1 MAQKQEISVWLGNR
15 RYELLGELGEGGFGV
30 VFRAFDHR
38 LNTVVALKTLKTP
51 SAEMLYKFKREFRA
65 LADLAHPN
73 LVALHDLVADDETG
87 QLFFTMELIDG
98 VDFLEYTKKQ
108 PTQPSES
115 PPKLSSLV
123 EGATRPLLADGPTR
137 SLLAEGP
144 TRSLLAM
151 QAYLDTRSISD
162 AGLLT
167 HELEEKPRYNRKN
180 KQRSVSHAA
189 FEMGRL
195 LDALRQLAQG
205 VDTLHR
211 MGLLHRDL
219 KPSNV
224 LVTSEGRV
232 VILDFGLVADLRQ
245 NKLDLDQD
253 LQVAGT
259 PAYMSPEQAYQ
270 QPLTEASDWYSVGV
284 ILYLALTGRLPFE
297 GSYAEILH
305 KKRTRTPKPPREWFE
320 EIPEWLDQLTLDLLR
335 PVPSERPKSI
345 EILERIGAQI
355 PVDSQMRSE
364 SLAGQMPLIGRMN
377 ELKELRRAF
386 HETESGQSRA
396 IFLEGESGIGKSH
409 LARLSVALLQGEAP
423 SLVLC
428 ARCYKQESIPYKAMD
443 GLMEQLSHYL
453 NMLPPSELRVLIP
466 EGIEELTQ
474 IFRVMRRVRPL
485 QLDEHEQA
493 LDPAEQ
499 RRRAFGALR
508 ELLHRISKKRKIV
521 FFIDDLQWG
530 DEDSAALLIELL
542 RPPDPPALFFL
553 GCFRSEDLDS
563 SPFLQKFLIHH
574 QFFGTTFPL
583 HRLVV
588 KGLSLSEAAELAA
601 LMLGQ
606 PSKSRSTLLF
616 SLARQASGNP
626 YLLEELVR
634 YLQQHTPTEQLA
646 DLLQASTEADD
657 EGDDPLE
664 DDEARNEWHDKLEPM
679 LKSVHLRQVFEAR
692 FSQLSD
698 KQQEL
703 LYLLATAGQ
712 PTARK
717 LLLRVLDS
725 SLDAADLGLLR
736 HQHLIRL
743 RENQKDEEIDI
754 YHERHRE
761 TLVELLDQGDPD
773 AKRQFHKRLANAL
786 AEEPLPDA
794 KRLAFHLSQT
804 GDFFEALS
812 YTLRAARDAEA
823 ALAFAQAA
831 RWYRH
836 ALTLQPEITQER
848 DIYQGL
854 AGALATQGLGE
865 NSADAYLKAAE
876 LTQTLQQQ
884 QKIPLEEA
892 QHLQRQQ
899 RLQAAT
905 QLIRCGQLERGFDI
919 LPPLLKELNLQW
931 SHSPSKTIWTWLRY
945 RIRLFF
951 QRFPNIFD
959 LPFHRS
965 QSLLG
970 SPTQTTVDL
979 KELYEH
985 QTSQHKQP
993 DFPSN
998 LSPEQTLRLEACR
1011 VVSIDAGLIDP
1022 LQGMAFQAQHLLEAI
1037 RARDPYRLA
1046 LAYAMEAAYGSFQRS
1061 SRNHKR
1067 QHRTEEM
1074 TAQALTIGKQLNNPH
1089 IIGFCSLTTGFAAFT
1104 GGSWRRA
1111 YNRCRQ
1117 AESILR
1123 KSCTGVTWELSNA
1136 HFYTMN
1142 ALLFMGEFREC
1153 HSTLPMILHEAEER
1167 GDLYTQTNL
1176 RLGVAPKLLL
1186 VQDQPE
1192 RALETIE
1199 SALEP
1204 WSKRNFHL
1212 QHYIEL
1218 VNRGEVALYQDLPFP
1233 LWEYIHKQWGQI
1245 RRGLFLQIQFNR
1257 IELYHLRGRCALACA
1272 KQSIGSE
1279 RKKFL
1284 REAIRCTKIIER
1296 EVVRWSFPWS
1306 LQLRAGHA
1314 FLEGKPEQGLQY
1326 LTAAEARLEDTDTY
1340 AYTYATMLC
1349 RGLWLANDEGAKLV
1363 QTALAWMESQDIRNP
1378 LRLTQAI
1385 LPNCLPPDAE
1395 TRMASLSTK

>member
-1 MAQKQEISVWLGNR
+1 MTQKQETSVWLGNR

-30 VFRAFDHR
+30 VFKALDHQ
-38 LNTVVALKTLKTP
+38 LNTIVALKTLKTP
-51 SAEMLYKFKREFRA
+51 DAEMLSKFKREFRA

-87 QLFFTMELIDG
+87 RLFFTMELIDG
-98 VDFLEYTKKQ
+98 VDFLEHTRKQ
-108 PTQPSES
+108 STHPSKS
-115 PPKLSSLV
+115 PPKLSSFV
-123 EGATRPLLADGPTR
+123 
-137 SLLAEGP
+137 EGP

-162 AGLLT
+162 IGLPT
-167 HELEEKPRYNRKN
+167 GEDEEKPRNNPKHPAEHSDPAESRAPF
-180 KQRSVSHAA
+180 HL
-189 FEMGRL
+189 GRL
-195 LDALRQLAQG
+195 LSSLRQLAQG

-224 LVTSEGRV
+224 LVTPDGRV
-232 VILDFGLVADLRQ
+232 VILDFGLVADLRH
-245 NKLDLDQD
+245 NKLNLDQD
-253 LQVAGT
+253 LKAAGT

-270 QPLTEASDWYSVGV
+270 RALTEASDWYSVGV
-284 ILYLALTGRLPFE
+284 ILYQALTGRLPFE
-297 GSYAEILH
+297 GTYAEILQ
-305 KKRTRTPKPPREWFE
+305 KKQTRKPSPPREWFD
-320 EIPEWLDQLTLDLLR
+320 EIPEWLDQLTLDLLQ
-335 PVPSERPKSI
+335 PIPKDRPKSI
-345 EILERIGAQI
+345 DILERIGAQI
-355 PVDSQMRSE
+355 PADSQMRSE
-364 SLAGQMPLIGRMN
+364 SLAGQMPLIGRMT

-386 HETESGQSRA
+386 QQTESGQSRA
-396 IFLEGESGIGKSH
+396 LFIEGESGIGKSH
-409 LARLSVALLQGEAP
+409 LARLAVALLQGEAP
-423 SLVLC
+423 SLALC

-453 NMLPPSELRVLIP
+453 NMLPPSELRTLIP

-474 IFRVMRRVRPL
+474 IFRVLRRVRPL
-485 QLDEHEQA
+485 QIDEYEQV
-493 LDPAEQ
+493 LDPTEQ
-499 RRRAFGALR
+499 RRRGFGALR
-508 ELLHRISKKRKIV
+508 ELLHRLSKKRKIV

-542 RPPDPPALFFL
+542 RPPDPPALLFL

-583 HRLVV
+583 TRLVV
-588 KGLSLSEAAELAA
+588 KGLSIAEAAELAA

-616 SLARQASGNP
+616 SIAKQAGGNP

-634 YLQQHTPTEQLA
+634 YLQQHTPAEQLA
-646 DLLQASTEADD
+646 DLLQASTEAEEDSP
-657 EGDDPLE
+657 EGDV
-664 DDEARNEWHDKLEPM
+664 AHNEWHDKLGPM
-679 LKSVHLRQVFEAR
+679 LQSVQLRQVFEAR

-698 KQQEL
+698 KQKEL

-712 PTARK
+712 PTTRK

-725 SLDAADLGLLR
+725 PLEAADLGQLR

-743 RENQKDEEIDI
+743 RESQKDEEIDI

-761 TLVELLDQGDPD
+761 TLLELLDQHDTE

-786 AEEPLPDA
+786 SKEQIPDA

-804 GDFFEALS
+804 GDFFEALA
-812 YTLRAARDAEA
+812 YTLRAARDAED

-836 ALTLQPEITQER
+836 ALTLQPDLAQER
-848 DIYQGL
+848 DLYQGL
-854 AGALATQGLGE
+854 AGALAAQGLGE
-865 NSADAYLKAAE
+865 SSADAYLKAAE
-876 LTQTLQQQ
+876 LTQN
-884 QKIPLEEA
+884 
-892 QHLQRQQ
+892 LQRQQ
-899 RLQAAT
+899 KILQEEAQNLQRQLRLQAAT
-905 QLIRCGQLERGFDI
+905 QLIRCGQLQRGFDI

-945 RIRLFF
+945 RIRLLF
-951 QRFPNIFD
+951 QRFPDIFD
-959 LPFHRS
+959 LPFHHN
-965 QSLLG
+965 QSLYS

-985 QTSQHKQP
+985 QTSKHKQSE
-993 DFPSN
+993 FPSR
-998 LSPEQTLRLEACR
+998 LSLEQTLRLEACR

-1061 SRNHKR
+1061 SRNHNR
-1067 QHRTEEM
+1067 QRRTEEM

-1111 YNRCRQ
+1111 YDRCRQ

-1153 HSTLPMILHEAEER
+1153 HSRLPIILHEAEER

-1199 SALEP
+1199 LALEP

-1218 VNRGEVALYQDLPFP
+1218 VNRGEVALYQDRPFP
-1233 LWEYIHKQWGQI
+1233 LWEYIHQQWGQI

-1272 KQSIGSE
+1272 IQSLGSE
-1279 RKKFL
+1279 RKKFF
-1284 REAIRCTKIIER
+1284 REAMRCAKIIER
-1296 EVVRWSFPWS
+1296 EVVRWAFPWS
-1306 LQLRAGHA
+1306 LQLRAGCA
-1314 FLEGKPEQGLQY
+1314 FLDGKPEQGLQY
-1326 LTAAEARLEDTDTY
+1326 LTAAEARLEDTDTF
-1340 AYTYATMLC
+1340 AYTHATMLC

-1363 QTALAWMESQDIRNP
+1363 RTALEWMSSQDIRNP
-1378 LRLTQAI
+1378 LRFACAL
-1385 LPNCLPPDAE
+1385 LPGSLPPDAE
-1395 TRMASLSTK
+1395 KRMIPLSAT

>member
-1 MAQKQEISVWLGNR
+1 MTQKQETSVWLGNR

-30 VFRAFDHR
+30 VFQALDHH
-38 LNTVVALKTLKTP
+38 LNTVVALKTLKAP
-51 SAEMLYKFKREFRA
+51 DADMLYNFKREFRA

-98 VDFLEYTKKQ
+98 VDFLEYTKKH
-108 PTQPSES
+108 PTHPSDLPS
-115 PPKLSSLV
+115 ALPSKFASLI
-123 EGATRPLLADGPTR
+123 
-137 SLLAEGP
+137 EGP

-162 AGLLT
+162 VSLFAR
-167 HELEEKPRYNRKN
+167 EDKEKREEKEKPEDKTRPLHKLSPSVHSEPR
-180 KQRSVSHAA
+180 VPFH
-189 FEMGRL
+189 MGRL
-195 LDALRQLAQG
+195 IDSLRQLAQG

-224 LVTSEGRV
+224 LVTPEGRV
-232 VILDFGLVADLRQ
+232 VILDFGLVADLRH
-245 NKLDLDQD
+245 NKLGLDQEI
-253 LQVAGT
+253 QVAGT

-284 ILYLALTGRLPFE
+284 ILYLALTGRLPFS
-297 GSYAEILH
+297 GSYAEIMRQ
-305 KKRTRTPKPPREWFE
+305 KQNRTPTPPREWFE
-320 EIPEWLDQLTLDLLR
+320 EIPEWLSQLALDLLQ
-335 PVPSERPKSI
+335 PAPSNRPKSI
-345 EILERIGAQI
+345 EILERIGAQL
-355 PVDSQMRSE
+355 PTDSQMRSD
-364 SLAGQMPLIGRMN
+364 SLTGQMPLIGRTI
-377 ELKELRRAF
+377 ELTELRRAF
-386 HETESGQSRA
+386 HQTEPGQSRA

-423 SLVLC
+423 SLVLS

-443 GLMEQLSHYL
+443 GLMEQLSNYL
-453 NMLPPSELRVLIP
+453 NMLPPSELRALIP

-485 QLDEHEQA
+485 QLDEHALA

-508 ELLHRISKKRKIV
+508 ELLHRISKKRKVV

-542 RPPDPPALFFL
+542 RPPDPPALLFL

-574 QFFGTTFPL
+574 QFFGSAFPL
-583 HRLVV
+583 KRLVV
-588 KGLSLSEAAELAA
+588 KGLSLVEAAELAA

-616 SLARQASGNP
+616 SLAKQAGGNP
-626 YLLEELVR
+626 YLLEELIR
-634 YLQQHTPTEQLA
+634 YLQQHTPPQQLA
-646 DLLQASTEADD
+646 ALLQASTETEDEEEPLKDD
-657 EGDDPLE
+657 ETP
-664 DDEARNEWHDKLEPM
+664 DEWLDKLDPM
-679 LKSVHLRQVFEAR
+679 LKSVQLRQVFEAR

-725 SLDAADLGLLR
+725 PLDAADLGQLR

-761 TLVELLDQGDPD
+761 TLVELLEQHDPD
-773 AKRQFHKRLANAL
+773 AKRLFHKRLADAL
-786 AEEPLPDA
+786 AEEQPPDA

-804 GDFFEALS
+804 GDFFEALE
-812 YTLRAARDAEA
+812 YTLQAARDAEE

-836 ALTLQPEITQER
+836 ALTLQPDLTQER

-865 NSADAYLKAAE
+865 SSADAYLKAAE
-876 LTQTLQQQ
+876 LTQQLQQQ
-884 QKIPLEEA
+884 QQLPQEEA

-905 QLIRCGQLERGFDI
+905 QLIRCGQLQRGFEI

-931 SHSPSKTIWTWLRY
+931 SHSPSKTIWTWLQY

-959 LPFHRS
+959 LPFNHS
-965 QSLLG
+965 KSLHS
-970 SPTQTTVDL
+970 SPTQMTVDL

-985 QTSQHKQP
+985 QISKHKQP
-993 DFPSN
+993 DFPSR

-1067 QHRTEEM
+1067 QRRTEQM
-1074 TAQALTIGKQLNNPH
+1074 TDQALTIGKQLNHPH
-1089 IIGFCSLTTGFAAFT
+1089 IIGFCYLTTGFAAFT

-1111 YNRCRQ
+1111 YDRCRH

-1142 ALLFMGEFREC
+1142 ALLFMGEFKEC
-1153 HSTLPMILHEAEER
+1153 HDTLPMILHEAEER

-1192 RALETIE
+1192 RALETIDL
-1199 SALEP
+1199 ALEP

-1218 VNRGEVALYQDLPFP
+1218 INRGEVALYQDLPFP
-1233 LWEYIHKQWGQI
+1233 LWDYINKQWGQI

-1272 KQSIGSE
+1272 IQSSGSE
-1279 RKKFL
+1279 REKFF
-1284 REAIRCTKIIER
+1284 REAIRCAKLIER
-1296 EVVRWSFPWS
+1296 EVVRWAFPWP

-1314 FLEGKPEQGLQY
+1314 FLNGSPEQGLQY
-1326 LTAAEARLEDTDTY
+1326 LTAAEAHLEDTDTY
-1340 AYTYATMLC
+1340 AYTHATMLC
-1349 RGLWLANDEGAKLV
+1349 RGLWLANDEGAKLA
-1363 QTALAWMESQDIRNP
+1363 QTALTWMDSQNIRNP

-1385 LPNCLPPDAE
+1385 LPGCLPPEANK
-1395 TRMASLSTK
+1395 RMELLSIA